1 VSRAG
6 ALRLPLFLLVRSVMQ
21 QRRRRKLSATRS
33 GGHQEPVE
41 LRSTAQTL
49 RLRSG
54 QASAPGPARSGVQ
67 AEFVNGE
74 LVRDQAKRRW
84 ASFAVASGR
93 EL

>member
-1 VSRAG
+1 VCQG
-6 ALRLPLFLLVRSVMQ
+6 QALCACPFFVGSFRDAAKAAEKVVRRTVW
-21 QRRRRKLSATRS
+21 
-33 GGHQEPVE
+33 GHQEPVE

-74 LVRDQAKRRW
+74 LVRDHAKRRW